1 MWKWIVIVMV
11 VIASCSKEPLPQP
24 RIPQQSGQATP
35 INKEKKEMAK
45 KTNTQSVQKAEK
57 PRRKRPGVHAK
68 SKIDWGKGKPGW
80 KKKYRGQGR

>member
-1 MWKWIVIVMV
+1 
-11 VIASCSKEPLPQP
+11 
-24 RIPQQSGQATP
+24 
-35 INKEKKEMAK
+35 MAK